1 MAAASLTGS
10 TRPTNLTD
18 YVNNPSS
25 VTSIVQDD
33 QGIVWVGTLEAG
45 LLRLEADNGN
55 FQGTATGISSEHVSS
70 LSFDSN
76 SNTLVVGHHESGISL
91 INTSTNT
98 LIEVMTTQ
106 DGLDSDMVIE
116 VATRYGIAYIAT
128 PDAGVMR
135 VNLYD
140 VSILGS
146 WQSLGAD
153 NLEATPVAVSGDTMY
168 LGLTGFGILVIDRL
182 TGDISDHWTQNGNLP
197 DDDVLS
203 LHMDYNGGLLVGSSV
218 SNTGASGNG
227 GLARW
232 DGSNWQHLP
241 TSIPGW
247 GNDPYVFYDVTSDI
261 NGIYAGTNRGAC
273 IWNWTYD
280 LQDCISNQDG
290 MPSRFV
296 ASVAKIGTDRLY
308 AGTNAGAAVI
318 NTLNGSVI
326 DVWTAGDST
335 QRARTVKIGDILYLG
350 FENTGIARYDLVNQT
365 WLQAWDGTQGYIS
378 DDDVTALVPG
388 RSEGT
393 MWAGGDFGLA
403 LIDVVNDTVLKSW
416 NRGTNTD
423 GPTLSN
429 TPPADI
435 VIIDDVL
442 HYSLQRS
449 NSWWASND
457 QIFRIY
463 LDNNT
468 SLTTLDAG
476 SKIGADGVVHGI
488 GAVGDELWIGVRPQS
503 WNQGDG
509 TIVRWN
515 ATNETWSENLDTIGN
530 VLRVN
535 ARFLGDCF
543 PLDAASCEMW
553 VAYGNNIMRRFNAD
567 TMTLLDE
574 WTDIDGPIR
583 GMEEWNGT
591 YLFASMNGILRWD
604 PINETWLDSWL
615 EDDGLPSGSNEEFY
629 TMEVVGNGLWL
640 GSYGGGF
647 SGSEIML
654 LDGSTDNWTT
664 WNLGTGDIPGGYPA
678 DIEVCNDV
686 IHFMIGRVSW
696 WGNQGGIAR
705 FDMADLDG
713 DGTTNEWIA
722 PLTEG
727 NQGLS
732 DNDPR
737 AAWLRH
743 RGRRLRS
750 LQLQHQPVPA
760 DVAIA

>member
-1 MAAASLTGS
+1 MTGS

>member
-1 MAAASLTGS
+1 LTGS